1 MDVRQQEL
9 RFDWMQKSF
18 SVDTSKR
25 LPAFW
30 IQDLLLLESLSD
42 PAAHQIRHFR
52 LHRGLNI
59 LWAKPFNPQ
68 ATDQNSEES
77 FSGHAAGKT
86 LFCRMIRYLLGERH
100 LGNEIV
106 QEKVASNFPNGWV
119 LGTVFID
126 ETPWLVGRPF
136 EGKRGQFSIEGT
148 TVDEFLENP
157 NASQNDFELFE
168 TTLNDRV
175 MRDLKVREFPDRAGE
190 LKFQHLLPWL
200 SRDQE
205 ARFGSA
211 AHWREASSGA
221 EPLLTDSEERSF
233 LIRAVLDLIDP
244 EEKKELDRNAH
255 LVRERDALRV
265 RLPVLE
271 DRSKNDLARLQNGL
285 KTAGLSEEFAE
296 SLSLEDDLLVLTV
309 KSKLDEKLNG
319 VRGLI
324 EEIPSDKRVDELQ
337 SALTKSTEFRFG
349 LERDWQAL
357 KTQLE
362 NLNTEWANFTQTRRT
377 EKMETHVANLPMP
390 PGRCGAPIDE
400 HRGCQLWREWSTLPI
415 DKTTGEIDLEAYN
428 QDMGRRVGQ
437 FQGEVAA
444 KAQEVETAKLS
455 EESARR
461 ALRKANEQRHN
472 LFAYL
477 KTQEAAFQGLIGLAE
492 SAQTAHKEWL
502 VGRTNLEEK
511 DSAIL
516 QSYKNQQIIR
526 DRQQGEFSRFSSYY
540 EGICQHV
547 LGKVVRGS
555 VTTKKRLL
563 NLELSDRGPLTSA
576 AIETIKVLALDL
588 AAVWYASE
596 RRGFHPGFLIH
607 DGPREADM
615 DAWLY
620 RRFFTFVAALEAAYP
635 AREES
640 AFQYILTTTEPPPEE
655 LMDKQWLLDPTLSA
669 QKASERLLKS
679 DLR

>member
-1 MDVRQQEL
+1 MNPLQQEL
-9 RFDWMQKSF
+9 RFNWMQKNF
-18 SVDTSKR
+18 SLDTSKR
-25 LPAFW
+25 IPAFW
-30 IQDLLLLESLSD
+30 IQDLLLVGSLSD

-59 LWAKPFNPQ
+59 LWAKPFDPQ
-68 ATDQNSEES
+68 TADLNSEES

-100 LGNEIV
+100 LGNEVV
-106 QEKVASNFPNGWV
+106 QEKVASNFPDGWV

-126 ETPWLVGRPF
+126 EVPWLVGRPF
-136 EGKRGQFSIEGT
+136 EGKRGQFSIEGM
-148 TVDEFLENP
+148 TVDEFLQNP
-157 NASQNDFELFE
+157 DAEQREFEAFE
-168 TTLNDRV
+168 TALNDRV

-205 ARFGSA
+205 ARFGSVT
-211 AHWREASSGA
+211 HWREVSSGA

-271 DRSKNDLARLQNGL
+271 DRSRNDVARLQNGL

-296 SLSLEDDLLVLTV
+296 SLSLEDDLLVPTV

-324 EEIPSDKRVDELQ
+324 DEIPSDKRVDELQ
-337 SALTKSTEFRFG
+337 TALTKSTESRVG
-349 LERDWQAL
+349 LERDWQGL

-362 NLNTEWANFTQTRRT
+362 NLNAEWANFTQTRRT

-428 QDMGRRVGQ
+428 QDMGRRVVHL
-437 FQGEVAA
+437 QGEVDA
-444 KAQEVETAKLS
+444 KSQEVETAKS
-455 EESARR
+455 AEESART
-461 ALRKANEQRHN
+461 ALGKANEQRHN

-477 KTQEAAFQGLIGLAE
+477 KTQEATFQGLIGLAE

-502 VGRTNLEEK
+502 GGQTNLAEK

-516 QSYKNQQIIR
+516 QSYKNQQNIR
-526 DRQQGEFSRFSSYY
+526 DRQQSEFSRFSSYY

-588 AAVWYASE
+588 AAVWYAAE
-596 RRGFHPGFLIH
+596 NRGFHPGFLIH

-620 RRFFTFVAALEAAYP
+620 RRFFTFVAELEAAYP
-635 AREES
+635 NGEVP
-640 AFQYILTTTEPPPEE
+640 AFQYILTTTESPPEDMQKKE
-655 LMDKQWLLDPTLSA
+655 WLLEPILSA
-669 QKASERLLKS
+669 QKASERLLKT
-679 DLR
+679 DLK